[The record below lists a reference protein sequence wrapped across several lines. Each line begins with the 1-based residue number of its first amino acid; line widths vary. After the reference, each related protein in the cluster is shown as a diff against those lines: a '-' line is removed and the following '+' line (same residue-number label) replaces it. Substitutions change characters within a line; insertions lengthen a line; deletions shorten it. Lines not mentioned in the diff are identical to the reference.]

1 MNKKLKNSEIKCIVE
16 KCENLRRARE
26 YCQKHDNALK
36 KHGDPLYFDKIK
48 AKNKCLFNHSSNRI
62 YYAMLWRISPDN
74 KSCKK
79 NYFDRGIGVCKEW
92 KSGGNGLENFIND
105 MGERPSKFHSLD
117 RIDNNL
123 GYSKENCRWAT
134 AKEQNRNTRVTR
146 MVVHNGKE
154 ICLKDFCE
162 ENGYDF
168 NLIYRKI
175 LRGMTFEEALIS
187 KRFNHHHSIE
197 INGVTGNLTYW
208 SKIYGFSHSI
218 ACSQLK
224 KGRTIE
230 SIIEGSKKK
239 KEELENKIP
248 CRVIE
253 FNGLKKQIKEW
264 AEELNIP
271 ILRIIN
277 RYKTGLPPEYC
288 LYGGDLKQCK
298 KYSKYLSTIRPKKNY

>member
-1 MNKKLKNSEIKCIVE
+1 
-16 KCENLRRARE
+16 
-26 YCQKHDNALK
+26 
-36 KHGDPLYFDKIK
+36 
-48 AKNKCLFNHSSNRI
+48 
-62 YYAMLWRISPDN
+62 
-74 KSCKK
+74 
-79 NYFDRGIGVCKEW
+79 
-92 KSGGNGLENFIND
+92 
-105 MGERPSKFHSLD
+105 
-117 RIDNNL
+117 
-123 GYSKENCRWAT
+123 
-134 AKEQNRNTRVTR
+134 
-146 MVVHNGKE
+146 
-154 ICLKDFCE
+154 
-162 ENGYDF
+162 
-168 NLIYRKI
+168 
-175 LRGMTFEEALIS
+175 MTFEEALIS

-239 KEELENKIP
+239 REELENKIP